1 MEAAIGV
8 MIKTM
13 SSHYKDDVLV
23 KVLVAGLE
31 SNSIIA
37 DHLLEF
43 QLLKWEN
50 DGKTAEQVSTLL
62 KLNEASPDKFMN
74 RLEMVWV
81 EYVYVLIRSNPDLSN
96 VLMTD
101 ATMARIAKILDS
113 APADDMT
120 LLGVRVQELRDE
132 QYTQWIQR
140 DITLEN
146 AKVMLLKEGVD
157 EKLIKTIRSGYAN
170 FLRETRYEDPLPRL
184 RRV

>member
-1 MEAAIGV
+1 
-8 MIKTM
+8 
-13 SSHYKDDVLV
+13 
-23 KVLVAGLE
+23 
-31 SNSIIA
+31 
-37 DHLLEF
+37 
-43 QLLKWEN
+43 
-50 DGKTAEQVSTLL
+50 
-62 KLNEASPDKFMN
+62 
-74 RLEMVWV
+74 
-81 EYVYVLIRSNPDLSN
+81 
-96 VLMTD
+96 
-101 ATMARIAKILDS
+101 MARIAKILDS